1 MVCWRV
7 LHQGSRRKEIDVSID
22 EAREFMR
29 TNHRAVLGTR
39 RRDGGISMVPVLA
52 VPDESGDI
60 LISSW
65 ETSGKVKNL
74 RRDPYAYVCV
84 LTDQFFGGSAQVEGP
99 VTIDSLPGAMEGLV
113 HYYRLAAG
121 EHQNWDEYRSAME
134 REGRVLL
141 RLHIERARA

>member
-39 RRDGGISMVPVLA
+39 RRDGGITMVPVLA

-65 ETSGKVKNL
+65 ETSAKVKNL
-74 RRDPYAYVCV
+74 RRDPHAYLCV
-84 LTDQFFGGSAQVEGP
+84 LTDQFFGGSAQIEGP
-99 VTIDSLPGAMEGLV
+99 VTIDSLPGAME
-113 HYYRLAAG
+113 
-121 EHQNWDEYRSAME
+121 
-134 REGRVLL
+134 
-141 RLHIERARA
+141 